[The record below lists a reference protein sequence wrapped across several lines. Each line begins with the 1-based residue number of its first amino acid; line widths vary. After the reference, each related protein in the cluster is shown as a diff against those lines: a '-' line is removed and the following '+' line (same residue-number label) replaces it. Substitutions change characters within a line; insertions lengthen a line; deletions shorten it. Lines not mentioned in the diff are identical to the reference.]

1 MSMTYDVAKNLTANG
16 FKKTGYIFDGWNTN
30 SSGTGTNYTDKQSVK
45 NLTSTNGGT
54 VTLYAKWK
62 PITYTIKFDGN
73 GATGGSTASMS
84 MTYDVAKNLTANGFT
99 KSGYHFS
106 GWNTKADGS
115 GTSYYNKQSVKNLT
129 ATHGATITLYAPTF
143 CFERILVSKSSRGD
157 GN

>member
-1 MSMTYDVAKNLTANG
+1 MFDQNDATVKPTDLNSNI
-16 FKKTGYIFDGWNTN
+16 KTGDCTR
-30 SSGTGTNYTDKQSVK
+30 
-45 NLTSTNGGT
+45 
-54 VTLYAKWK
+54 TLYAQWT
-62 PITYTIKFDGN
+62 PNTYTIKFNGN
-73 GATGGSTASMS
+73 GSTSGSTAQMS